1 MLFWVILATV
11 VDVIATIATAVRQ
24 GLFDDSAAHPIAS
37 FFGGLIGLGLR
48 ALPVIM
54 MWVLYC
60 G

>member
-11 VDVIATIATAVRQ
+11 VDVIATIATVIRQ
-24 GLFDDSAAHPIAS
+24 GFVDDSSAHPIAS
-37 FFGGLIGLGLR
+37 FFGGLIGLGFR

-60 G
+60 R